1 MSLLLGTETWR
12 NVRWMA
18 VWCLEASKDSRTG
31 LQLPHCLQIVNWRT
45 DEDLAVSSGG
55 CSSVFD
61 CQEPVSLSE
70 SEEDWEL
77 LNILLHFR
85 HYTEEQDRPDND
97 TNSN

>member
-1 MSLLLGTETWR
+1 MCGGWQ
-12 NVRWMA
+12 W
-18 VWCLEASKDSRTG
+18 WCLEASKDSRTR

-85 HYTEEQDRPDND
+85 HYTLKTLGVKLGQC
-97 TNSN
+97 TALHSTLLY